1 MSLEHER
8 HQKDHFFKN
17 HPHSPLTATQKAKF
31 SNLEYYPVDES
42 LNLHIDI
49 EEFPNKPQ
57 LQMQTSTGD
66 MRTYLKWGRF
76 QFDVGSD
83 TAELTIYY
91 SLDIDHY
98 FLPFMDATSGDETY
112 SAGRY
117 IDPEY
122 LGNGQFHID
131 FNLAYSPYCAYN
143 ANWSCPIPPA
153 ENRLTVRIE
162 AGEKK
167 PSEAWAEGY

>member
-8 HQKDHFFKN
+8 HQKDYFFKN
-17 HPHSPLTATQKAKF
+17 HPHSPLTAAQKAKF
-31 SNLEYYPVDES
+31 TSLEYYPVDES
-42 LNLHIDI
+42 LNLQIEI
-49 EEFPNKPQ
+49 EEFPDKPQ

-66 MRTYLKWGRF
+66 VRTYLKWGRF

-91 SLDIDHY
+91 SPEMDHY
-98 FLPFMDATSGDETY
+98 FLPFMDATSGNETY

-153 ENRLTVRIE
+153 ENRLKVRIE

-167 PSEAWAEGY
+167 PSEVWAEGY